1 MTSSIIREKR
11 LISLN
16 SGNATQYLNGSFNSN
31 LIFDFSNIL
40 TPESSVLYIEGGVQS
55 AQIPASFYNV
65 DIQNNQFN
73 YRVSSVNYTITVTPA
88 NYNYTTLITELA
100 TQFLTNGHTFNYS
113 LNRNTNVLTMTYTAI
128 GSWEQI
134 RPSSI
139 FYILG
144 FDANTTYTVIG
155 NVFLYPKLFNVINP
169 KKLKIFSQNL
179 AIDSYDSVGNATNN
193 LIETLS
199 VNAPPFGLILYNNID
214 STYGHLRTSYLSTID
229 IQIRDELGNF
239 VNFNDIDWTMTLVLI
254 LYKKLETRTTE
265 LELSQSGRFS
275 GQQPGNEVA
284 TIL

>member
-40 TPESSVLYIEGGVQS
+40 TPESSVIYIEGGVQS

-73 YRVSSVNYTITVTPA
+73 YRVSAVNYTITVTPA

-144 FDANTTYTVIG
+144 FEANTTYTVSG

-265 LELSQSGRFS
+265 MD
-275 GQQPGNEVA
+275 QPGNEVA
-284 TIL
+284 TIM